1 MLSENIKHF
10 RKAKKLSQEEM
21 AVRLNV
27 VRQTVSKWESGLS
40 VPDADMLIQIS
51 TLLEVPVNRL
61 LGIEEQP
68 ETQDLSAELERVNQQ
83 LAEKIQREKLLRQAD
98 GKRGLILSLSFL
110 AMLITLAVK
119 SPIVSLVLTGLFM
132 LSAAL
137 VLYRN
142 LALLTS
148 VTTDDLRMGVLRITT
163 VFDIL
168 LLLAG
173 VVFAVLSAL
182 DIVKFSQHGEKIF
195 AMAVVACVMI
205 FAGIISPR
213 LPFTRHTGLRLPWTV
228 RDEATWNVAHRI
240 LGYISLP
247 AALLYIAC
255 ALTIADFESV
265 TVCAMLIWLGIP
277 SLFSALFFYKKARG
291 LNA

>member
-51 TLLEVPVNRL
+51 TLLEVPVSRL
-61 LGIEEQP
+61 LGIESQAEP
-68 ETQDLSAELERVNQQ
+68 RDLSGELESVNRQ
-83 LAEKIQREKLLRQAD
+83 LSERIQREKLLRQAD
-98 GKRGLILSLSFL
+98 GKRGLMLALSFL
-110 AMLITLAVK
+110 AMLIALAVK
-119 SPIVSLVLTGLFM
+119 SPIVSIVLTGLFI

-137 VLYRN
+137 ILYRN

-148 VTTDDLRMGVLRITT
+148 VTTDNLRMGALRLTT

-173 VVFAVLSAL
+173 VIFAVLTAL
-182 DIVKFSQHGEKIF
+182 DIVRFSQRGEQMF

-228 RDEATWNVAHRI
+228 RDEATWDVAHRV

-255 ALTIADFESV
+255 ALTIADFEAV

-277 SLFSALFFYKKARG
+277 SLFSALFFYKKMRRV
-291 LNA
+291 

>member
-1 MLSENIKHF
+1 M
-10 RKAKKLSQEEM
+10 
-21 AVRLNV
+21 
-27 VRQTVSKWESGLS
+27 
-40 VPDADMLIQIS
+40 PDADMLIQIS
-51 TLLEVPVNRL
+51 TLLEVPVSRL
-61 LGIEEQP
+61 LGIEAQAEP
-68 ETQDLSAELERVNQQ
+68 RDLSGELESVNRQ
-83 LAEKIQREKLLRQAD
+83 LSERIQREKLLRQAD
-98 GKRGLILSLSFL
+98 GKRGLMLALSFL
-110 AMLITLAVK
+110 AMLIALAVK
-119 SPIVSLVLTGLFM
+119 SPIVSIVLTGLFI

-137 VLYRN
+137 ILYRN

-148 VTTDDLRMGVLRITT
+148 VTTDNLRMGALRLTT

-173 VVFAVLSAL
+173 VIFAVLTAL
-182 DIVKFSQHGEKIF
+182 DIVRFSQRGEQMF

-228 RDEATWNVAHRI
+228 RDEATWDVAHRV

-255 ALTIADFESV
+255 ALTIADFEAV

-277 SLFSALFFYKKARG
+277 SLFSALFFYKKMRRV
-291 LNA
+291 

>member
-51 TLLEVPVNRL
+51 TLLEVPVSRL
-61 LGIEEQP
+61 LGIEAQAEP
-68 ETQDLSAELERVNQQ
+68 RDLSGDLESVNRQ
-83 LAEKIQREKLLRQAD
+83 LSERIQREKLLRQAD
-98 GKRGLILSLSFL
+98 GKRGLMLALSFL
-110 AMLITLAVK
+110 AMLIALAVK
-119 SPIVSLVLTGLFM
+119 SPIVSIVLTGLFI

-137 VLYRN
+137 ILYRN

-148 VTTDDLRMGVLRITT
+148 VTTDNLRMGALRLTT

-173 VVFAVLSAL
+173 VIFAVLTAL
-182 DIVKFSQHGEKIF
+182 DIVRFSQRGEQMF

-228 RDEATWNVAHRI
+228 RDEATWDVAHRV

-255 ALTIADFESV
+255 ALTIADFEAV

-277 SLFSALFFYKKARG
+277 SLFSALFFYKKMRRV
-291 LNA
+291 

>member
-51 TLLEVPVNRL
+51 TLLEVPVSRL
-61 LGIEEQP
+61 LGIEAQTEP
-68 ETQDLSAELERVNQQ
+68 RDLSGELESVNRQ
-83 LAEKIQREKLLRQAD
+83 LSERIQREKLLRQAD
-98 GKRGLILSLSFL
+98 GKRGLMLALSFL
-110 AMLITLAVK
+110 AMLIALAVK
-119 SPIVSLVLTGLFM
+119 SPIVSIVLTGLFI

-137 VLYRN
+137 ILYRN

-148 VTTDDLRMGVLRITT
+148 VTTDNLRMGALRLTT

-173 VVFAVLSAL
+173 VIFAVLTAL
-182 DIVKFSQHGEKIF
+182 DIVRFSQRGEQMF

-228 RDEATWNVAHRI
+228 RDEATWDVAHRV

-255 ALTIADFESV
+255 ALTIADFEAV

-277 SLFSALFFYKKARG
+277 SLFSALFFYKKMRRV
-291 LNA
+291 

>member
-51 TLLEVPVNRL
+51 TLLEVPVSRL
-61 LGIEEQP
+61 LGIEAQAEP
-68 ETQDLSAELERVNQQ
+68 RDLSGELESVNRQ
-83 LAEKIQREKLLRQAD
+83 LSERIQREKLLRQAD
-98 GKRGLILSLSFL
+98 GKRGLMLALSFL
-110 AMLITLAVK
+110 AMLIALAVK
-119 SPIVSLVLTGLFM
+119 SPIVSIVLTGLFI

-137 VLYRN
+137 ILYRN

-148 VTTDDLRMGVLRITT
+148 VTTDNLRMGALRLTT

-173 VVFAVLSAL
+173 VIFAVLTAL
-182 DIVKFSQHGEKIF
+182 DIVRFSQRGEQMF

-228 RDEATWNVAHRI
+228 RDEATWDVAHRV

-255 ALTIADFESV
+255 ALTIADFEAV

-277 SLFSALFFYKKARG
+277 SLFSALFFYKKMRRV
-291 LNA
+291 

>member
-51 TLLEVPVNRL
+51 TLLEVPVSRL
-61 LGIEEQP
+61 LGIEAQAEP
-68 ETQDLSAELERVNQQ
+68 RDLSGELESVNRQ
-83 LAEKIQREKLLRQAD
+83 LSERIQREKLLRQAD
-98 GKRGLILSLSFL
+98 GKRGLMLALSFL
-110 AMLITLAVK
+110 AMLIALAVK
-119 SPIVSLVLTGLFM
+119 SPIVSIVLTGLFI

-137 VLYRN
+137 ILYRN

-148 VTTDDLRMGVLRITT
+148 VTTDNLRMGALRLTT

-173 VVFAVLSAL
+173 VIFAVLTAL
-182 DIVKFSQHGEKIF
+182 DIVRFSQRGEQMF

-213 LPFTRHTGLRLPWTV
+213 LLFTRHTGLRLPWTV
-228 RDEATWNVAHRI
+228 RDEATWDVAHRV

-255 ALTIADFESV
+255 ALTIADFEAV

-277 SLFSALFFYKKARG
+277 SLFSALFFYKKMRRV
-291 LNA
+291 

>member
-21 AVRLNV
+21 AVKLNV

-40 VPDADMLIQIS
+40 VPDAEMLIHIS
-51 TLLEVPVNRL
+51 ELLEAPVSRL
-61 LGIEEQP
+61 LGTDEQP
-68 ETQDLSAELERVNQQ
+68 EEQNLSEELERVNRQ
-83 LAEKIQREKLLRQAD
+83 LSEKIQRETLLRQVD
-98 GKRGLILSLSFL
+98 SKRGLILTFSFL
-110 AMLITLAVK
+110 AMLIALSVKNPLVSVILA
-119 SPIVSLVLTGLFM
+119 GLFM

-148 VTTDDLRMGVLRITT
+148 VTTNDLRIGTLRITT

-168 LLLAG
+168 MLLVG
-173 VVFAVLSAL
+173 IVFAVLTAL
-182 DIVKFSQHGEKIF
+182 DVITFSRHGEEMF
-195 AMAVVACVMI
+195 ATAVISCVML

-228 RDEATWNVAHRI
+228 RDEDTWNVAHRI

-255 ALTIADFESV
+255 TLTVPNFEAV
-265 TVCAMLIWLGIP
+265 TLCAMLIWLGIP
-277 SLFSALFFYKKARG
+277 SLFSLVFFYRKTRG
-291 LNA
+291 D